1 MYATFALRE
10 QVGGRGEPDL
20 SYWILDD
27 DERWHDVVRND
38 GGSYR
43 PGGPDDMQAKKGES
57 KEAFA
62 DRVESAAKKWK
73 RENA

>member
-10 QVGGRGEPDL
+10 QVGGRGEPSL
-20 SYWILDD
+20 ESWILND
-27 DERWHDVVRND
+27 DERWHDVVRCD

-43 PGGPDDMQAKKGES
+43 AGGPADMEAKKGES
-57 KEAFA
+57 KKAFA
-62 DRVESAAKKWK
+62 ARVETAAKKWE